1 MRTWVQIPN
10 AYVKMP
16 GGIMSVTPMFTR
28 TEVSGVWGLTG
39 QQACQIWEPP
49 SSVRDPLLIN
59 KVECD
64 QERHPIVTTDLRT
77 HVYANQQK
85 PTKPTRSKNR
95 KNWRKAK
102 EIALLN
108 LVLSQTEH

>member
-1 MRTWVQIPN
+1 
-10 AYVKMP
+10 
-16 GGIMSVTPMFTR
+16 MSVIPMFTR

-64 QERHPIVTTDLRT
+64 QERHPVVTTDLRT

-95 KNWRKAK
+95 KKRIGEKPK
-102 EIALLN
+102 R
-108 LVLSQTEH
+108 LSS

>member
-16 GGIMSVTPMFTR
+16 GSIMSVTPMFTR
-28 TEVSGVWGLTG
+28 TEVSGVWGFTG

-64 QERHPIVTTDLRT
+64 QERHPIVTMDLRT

-95 KNWRKAK
+95 KNW
-102 EIALLN
+102 
-108 LVLSQTEH
+108 